1 MGVKA
6 LAGDLKAELIEP
18 AKLGQIRASEGSVRQ
33 VEVFQMAS
41 VRTSIIGRP
50 RRLPG
55 HRPYLSRYTVIC
67 DEPPKRADVTT
78 SDDPSPI
85 FIRRGGGANR
95 RE

>member
-1 MGVKA
+1 MGVEA

-67 DEPPKRADVTT
+67 DEPFWGIFGLTRGRIFTT
-78 SDDPSPI
+78 
-85 FIRRGGGANR
+85 AAV
-95 RE
+95 